1 MKKLIIVIFIVVC
14 LSGLGL
20 AFQET
25 KTEKPQEETK
35 TAKTACLKEIGG
47 YWYAYWNFNGSY
59 DLIREKA
66 VLFKEEFTK
75 QGLTATGPYFVTFY
89 NSPKI
94 YQGDDLKWA
103 ISVPIDKDAVV
114 KDPIKKRYLT
124 PVKAAYIEHKD
135 DPSKI
140 WDSFYKVEDFMEA
153 NDYDTDWPAYEIYN
167 RNPTS
172 IEVIHPVKK
181 MEKKNKEEEKKEEKN
196 KEEKK

>member
-1 MKKLIIVIFIVVC
+1 MRKLIIVIFIAVL
-14 LSGLGL
+14 LSGLGM

-25 KTEKPQEETK
+25 KTETPQEETK

-47 YWYAYWNFNGSY
+47 YWYAYWDFNGSY

-66 VLFKEEFTK
+66 KLFKDEFTK
-75 QGLTATGPYFVTFY
+75 QGLKETGSFFVTFY
-89 NSPKI
+89 NCPKI
-94 YQGDDLKWA
+94 YQGDELQWA
-103 ISVPIDKDAVV
+103 ISVPVDKDAVV

-135 DPSKI
+135 DPGKI
-140 WDSFYKVEDFMEA
+140 WDSFYKVEGFMEE
-153 NDYDTDWPAYEIYN
+153 NGYDTDWPAYEIYN
-167 RNPTS
+167 RNPSS

-181 MEKKNKEEEKKEEKN
+181 MEKKENKEKEEKGE